1 MLKKFLIAGALVWVP
16 IIATVWIIKLLVN
29 LFDQLIALLPLAYQP
44 DTWFGIHIPGLGI
57 IAAALVVIIT
67 GILVTNFLGNKLMQ
81 WTDSFLR
88 HIPFIGSLYST
99 IKQVMQTIMSSEG
112 KSFRKVLLV
121 EYPRK
126 GLWSIAFQT
135 SDASEQI
142 NAATGEAMLTVFIP
156 TTPNPTSGFLI
167 IAPKASVKEL
177 SMTVEE
183 AFKVVVSLGTLRVE
197 DIHKQKP
204 TTKG

>member
-1 MLKKFLIAGALVWVP
+1 MIKKFLIAGALVWVP
-16 IIATVWIIKLLVN
+16 IIATVWIIRLLVN
-29 LFDQLIALLPLAYQP
+29 IFDELIALLPHAYQP
-44 DTWFGIHIPGLGI
+44 NTWFGMHIPGLGI
-57 IAAALVVIIT
+57 VMAAIVVIIT

-121 EYPRK
+121 EYPRQ

-135 SDASEQI
+135 SDASEEI
-142 NAATGEAMLTVFIP
+142 NAATGETMLTVFIP

-167 IAPKASVKEL
+167 IVPKGTAKEL
-177 SMTVEE
+177 SMSVEE

-197 DIHKQKP
+197 DIHKQKLV
-204 TTKG
+204 KK

>member
-1 MLKKFLIAGALVWVP
+1 MIKKFLIAGALVWVP
-16 IIATVWIIKLLVN
+16 IIATVWIIRLLVN
-29 LFDQLIALLPLAYQP
+29 IFDELIALLPHAYQP
-44 DTWFGIHIPGLGI
+44 NTWFGMHIPGLGI
-57 IAAALVVIIT
+57 VMAAIVVIIT

-121 EYPRK
+121 EYPRQ

-135 SDASEQI
+135 SDASEEI
-142 NAATGEAMLTVFIP
+142 NAATGETMLTVFIP

-167 IAPKASVKEL
+167 IVPKGTAKEL
-177 SMTVEE
+177 SMSVEE

-197 DIHKQKP
+197 DIHKQKFV
-204 TTKG
+204 KK